1 MTGNSTVVETSEP
14 SPQLAAPA
22 ALPRQLVVAA
32 FFVVLL
38 FLLYQAGALLAP
50 FVTALAWAGIAA
62 LITHPLYRKLRG
74 LLGGRSSLAATLMT
88 LAALV
93 VIVIPTVLILTVL
106 AAQVVDLGHAALD
119 FVQSGRWTEL
129 QGRLQASPLGRAF
142 ASPLLAGLDLRAMI
156 TQGIRDMTASVAAQ
170 LGGLLRDAL
179 VFVVNLVIV
188 LFSLFFLYR
197 DGEDYYR
204 DVMDILPFPYAQ
216 KVSIAERL
224 RITFSAIVNG
234 VFLVALLQGA
244 MTGIGLALFGVPYA
258 VAWGSVSFVLALL
271 PIVGAPGVWIPAAAW
286 LYFHGETGAAAGL
299 AVWSALLVS
308 LPDNFLKPMLIG
320 GRTKLPTFFLFLG
333 LLGGL
338 AVYGFLGIL
347 FGPLIVTAL
356 ATFLQIYRAE
366 YTGTPGGEDAGP
378 QAVSSGG

>member
-1 MTGNSTVVETSEP
+1 MVVETNEP
-14 SPQLAAPA
+14 SPQMAAPA
-22 ALPRQLVVAA
+22 ALPRQVFVAA

-38 FLLYQAGALLAP
+38 FLLYQTGTLLAP
-50 FVTALAWAGIAA
+50 FMTALVWAGITA
-62 LITHPLYRKLRG
+62 LVTYPLYRGLRR
-74 LLGGRSSLAATLMT
+74 LLGGRSGLAATLMT

-93 VIVIPTVLILTVL
+93 VIVIPTVLMLMAL
-106 AAQVVDLGHAALD
+106 AAQLIDLGHATLD

-129 QGRLQASPLGRAF
+129 QRRLQASPVGHAL
-142 ASPLLAGLDLRAMI
+142 ASPLLSGLDLRAMV
-156 TQGIRDMTASVAAQ
+156 TQGIRNITASAAAQ
-170 LGGLLRDAL
+170 LGGLLRNAIAFAL
-179 VFVVNLVIV
+179 NLVIM

-204 DVMDILPFPYAQ
+204 GLMDVLPFPQAQ

-224 RITFSAIVNG
+224 RLTFSAIVNG
-234 VFLVALLQGA
+234 VFLVALLQGV
-244 MTGIGLALFGVPYA
+244 MTGIGFALFGVPYS
-258 VAWGSVSFVLALL
+258 VAWGSVAFVLALL
-271 PIVGAPGVWIPAAAW
+271 PMIGAAGVWIPAVAW
-286 LYFHGETGAAAGL
+286 LYFHGETGAAVGL

-308 LPDNFLKPMLIG
+308 LPDNFLRPLLIG
-320 GRTKLPTFFLFLG
+320 SRAQLPVFFLFLG
-333 LLGGL
+333 LLGGI

-366 YTGTPGGEDAGP
+366 YAGPPGDEDAGP